1 MCHPTRTVPSAFALL
16 TALLAPS
23 FSAAATELRCR
34 VVDADTGQP
43 LPCRVYVESAA
54 GEFLFVDSTDPDGSA
69 VQYDVARS
77 PVSFERHTTVSAHP
91 FIANLE
97 PGTYT
102 LTVERGKEY
111 HTAVTD
117 VVIGEDLVERK
128 VELRRWI
135 DMAERGW
142 YSGDTHVHRSL
153 DELPNVMLAEDL
165 NVALPLSYW
174 VRDAYTPPSQG
185 DKSVDVTGEL
195 MAVDDTHVIW
205 PMNTEYE
212 LFTINGQRHT
222 QGAVFVLNHKQPL
235 TPAAPPVAPIAV
247 VAREQ
252 GAILELD
259 KHSWPWSM
267 MLIPV
272 MDVDLF
278 ELSNN
283 HIWRTQFH
291 FKQWTFDQLPAEWN
305 IQTDDDGF
313 TEWGWTD
320 FGFKTYYALL
330 NCGFR
335 MRPTAGTASG
345 VHPVPLGYG
354 RVYVHLPYGFT
365 YDGWMQGLDAGR
377 SFVTTGPMLF
387 VNFNGRGPGI
397 TLDSDGSRTVEI
409 TGQIEN
415 VLPEL
420 RIEIVRNGEVVEL
433 TDLERSQRDDGSY
446 VARFAEDVE
455 VESSSW
461 IVVRCFESEP
471 GDERIR
477 FAHSSPVHVDIKD
490 RPLHPQA
497 HETGFLIRRMEEE
510 LLRNR
515 DILAEDELAEYE
527 QALKVFQDIARD
539 AE

>member
-1 MCHPTRTVPSAFALL
+1 MRSRFRIVFALIP
-16 TALLAPS
+16 LLLNA
-23 FSAAATELRCR
+23 SAWGATELRCT
-34 VVDADTGQP
+34 VVDADTDQP
-43 LPCRVYVESAA
+43 LPCRVYLQSAD
-54 GEFLFVDSTDPDGSA
+54 GEFLFVESADPGGTA
-69 VQYDVARS
+69 VRYDVARS
-77 PVSFERHTTVSAHP
+77 PTSFEKHTTVSAHP
-91 FIANLE
+91 FVTNVE

-102 LTVERGKEY
+102 VTVERGKEY
-111 HTAVTD
+111 HTSTTTVEVGD
-117 VVIGEDLVERK
+117 EPVERTI
-128 VELRRWI
+128 ELRRWI

-153 DELPNVMLAEDL
+153 EELPNVMLAEDL

-185 DKSVDVTGEL
+185 DKTVDVTGEL
-195 MAVDDTHVIW
+195 IAVDDTHVIW

-212 LFTINGQRHT
+212 LFTVNGQRHT

-235 TPAAPPVAPIAV
+235 TPAAPPVAPIAA

-252 GAILELD
+252 GAILDLD

-283 HIWRTQFH
+283 HIWRTEFY
-291 FKQWTFDQLPAEWN
+291 FKQWTFDQLPEEWN
-305 IQTDDDGF
+305 IQTDADGF

-354 RVYVHLPYGFT
+354 RVYVSLPDGFS
-365 YDGWMQGLDAGR
+365 YDGWMRGLDAGR

-387 VNFNGRGPGI
+387 AEFDGGPPG
-397 TLDSDGSRTVEI
+397 TSRTAA
-409 TGQIEN
+409 
-415 VLPEL
+415 LPL
-420 RIEIVRNGEVVEL
+420 TMRVHGTVASARPLNRIEIVRNGQVVDVVHPSLLAGE
-433 TDLERSQRDDGSY
+433 DGLYLS
-446 VARFAEDVE
+446 RFDQQVE
-455 VESSSW
+455 IDGTSW
-461 IVVRCFESEP
+461 VVVRAFEGEP
-471 GDERIR
+471 GYDRVR
-477 FAHSSPVHVDIKD
+477 FAHSAPVFVDVAG
-490 RPLHPQA
+490 RPLRPRV
-497 HETGFLIRRMEEE
+497 HETDFLVRRMEIE
-510 LLRNR
+510 LERNR
-515 DILAEDELAEYE
+515 DVLAEDELAEYE
-527 QALKVFQDIARD
+527 RALQMFQELARG